1 MTPAALD
8 RLISPMRRRIA
19 MAIGRA
25 VLRAVDDTG
34 GLQRLQLSL
43 YAEETRDQVDRVQ
56 PFGLT
61 SVPLPGAEVVV
72 VSIGGGR
79 DHPVAIVIDDRRFRP
94 TGLAAGEVCVYSA
107 RAGQRV
113 TLLADGT
120 VLVQGG
126 KLRVECDVEV
136 MGSITATGEITA
148 GTIAL
153 RTHRHGGVEPGGA
166 TSGVATP

>member
-1 MTPAALD
+1 MNPAALD
-8 RLISPMRRRIA
+8 RLLAPMRRRIA

-25 VLRAVDDTG
+25 VLRAVDDSG

-72 VSIGGGR
+72 VCVGGGR
-79 DHPVAIVIDDRRFRP
+79 DHPVALAIDDSRFRP
-94 TGLAAGEVCVYSA
+94 TALAAGEVCLYSA
-107 RAGQRV
+107 RPGQRI

-120 VLVQGG
+120 VLVQGV

-136 MGSITATGEITA
+136 VGNITATGEITA
-148 GTIAL
+148 GPIPL
-153 RTHRHGGVEPGGA
+153 RSHRHTGVETGSG
-166 TSGVATP
+166 TSGAPTP

>member
-1 MTPAALD
+1 MQ
-8 RLISPMRRRIA
+8 RRIS

-25 VLRAVDDTG
+25 VLRGVDDSG

-56 PFGLT
+56 PFGLST
-61 SVPLPGAEVVV
+61 MPLPGAEVVV
-72 VSIGGGR
+72 VSVGGGR
-79 DHPVAIVIDDRRFRP
+79 DHPVAVVVDDRRFRP
-94 TGLAAGEVCVYSA
+94 TGLQNGEVCLYSA
-107 RAGQRV
+107 RAGQRI

-136 MGSITATGEITA
+136 VGNITATGEITA
-148 GTIAL
+148 GTIPL
-153 RTHRHGGVEPGGA
+153 RDHRHGGVEAGGGTTGA
-166 TSGVATP
+166 ATP